1 MQAKRALSQ
10 NGTRR
15 FARGTP
21 ILPVGGAPGE
31 EDDAAALLGGAAFA
45 ESVMTANATLS

>member
-1 MQAKRALSQ
+1 MHAKRALSQ
-10 NGTRR
+10 KGTRR

-21 ILPVGGAPGE
+21 IFPVGGAPGE
-31 EDDAAALLGGAAFA
+31 EDAAAALGGAAFA